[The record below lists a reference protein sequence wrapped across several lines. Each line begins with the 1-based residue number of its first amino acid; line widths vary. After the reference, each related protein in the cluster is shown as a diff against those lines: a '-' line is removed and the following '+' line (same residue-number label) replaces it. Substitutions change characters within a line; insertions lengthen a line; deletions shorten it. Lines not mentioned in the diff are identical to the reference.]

1 MFDQLTAL
9 GYGIV
14 TFAIIIG
21 VGVMVVLKFGQS
33 VLDACTDGTAIN
45 TSNLDYCYNT
55 TDIYNNQSE
64 IARTDSSGGDAL
76 MVTMEGYMGSGG
88 LAGWTP
94 AVIALAVGMLFLGAF
109 LIGRGGRSY

>member
-33 VLDACTDGTAIN
+33 VLDACPTGWTVN
-45 TSNLDYCYNT
+45 TTNMDNCYNSSNYAQ
-55 TDIYNNQSE
+55 TDL
-64 IARTDSSGGDAL
+64 ARTDSSGGDAL